1 MRVFIARIFITSLGL
16 WLADSLLQNMS
27 FDDTQ
32 GMILSALLLGLVNA
46 FVRPIVVLLTLPITF
61 LTLGVFIFVING
73 AMLLLVAKLMPSFH
87 LDGFLTA
94 VLASA
99 VVGLTSWLAN
109 AGAPAR
115 KRDKNRILVG

>member
-16 WLADSLLQNMS
+16 WLADSLLARMS
-27 FDDTQ
+27 FDDWQ
-32 GMILSALLLGLVNA
+32 AMVLSALLLGLVNA

-73 AMLLLVAKLMPSFH
+73 AMLLLVAKLMASFH

-99 VVGLTSWLAN
+99 VVGLTGWLAN
-109 AGAPAR
+109 SGAPAR